1 MVLPISNQLGSEFG
15 PASLERVLQ
24 GNYGVRLAISG
35 DNAQYTLSYD
45 PSRQSLT
52 LTVALPTAN
61 QVIPVS
67 ASSDLTSLVIK
78 YGALS
83 LNSVQS
89 GPTDF
94 VTFKGVIPTPQ
105 PIQVVLSYA
114 SDVRQASA
122 RPIPHMRQQ
131 KTSDKHPLFA
141 AITRIDARQVNG
153 VLSQRPQTFT
163 PEQALSIPPQANRLE
178 NSDQLVRSVVA
189 LLPAVEGNKSML
201 IPDINPA
208 MPRPIGPDALPNNVP
223 ISQPI
228 AAELG
233 LKPGQVVQALVA
245 SAGDKMALQLNN
257 RDILLPSNVRLPE
270 GSVQLRVMQ
279 GPQGLLLSFSGAHVA
294 PASQAAAVGG
304 VSAALADILARPIG
318 KSQIQSTFSPRVLE
332 SLLSSQGLDNEA
344 RLLQS
349 SRLDSST
356 LNAQAIARAV
366 QFGGLNVEKGLV
378 DGINLSAQTLK
389 PWLRQILRL
398 LPGQSEITSRISEL
412 ISDVER
418 FQLDAM
424 PSSGSRDHVGMS
436 ALLLFRDQLPV
447 EMIFERF
454 PSTDDDRVA
463 IWVINLHTS
472 LERLGEIWMKSTF
485 SKRDVDLVMW
495 AIDPKTANLAKE
507 ATIDLK
513 EAFSEIG
520 LTVRSIQ
527 ILNSERKNFPDRG
540 KPMHSNL
547 DLQA

>member
-1 MVLPISNQLGSEFG
+1 MILPISNQLRSEFG
-15 PASLERVLQ
+15 PSGLERVLQ
-24 GNYGVRLAISG
+24 GSYDARLALSG
-35 DNAQYTLSYD
+35 DNARYSLSYD
-45 PSRQSLT
+45 ASRQSLV
-52 LTVALPTAN
+52 LTIALPEAK

-67 ASSDLTSLVIK
+67 ASAYLTSLVIK
-78 YGALS
+78 YGTLNLS
-83 LNSVQS
+83 SVQS
-89 GPTDF
+89 GSTDF

-105 PIQVVLSYA
+105 PIHVVLSYA
-114 SDVRQASA
+114 SDVKQVPMQ
-122 RPIPHMRQQ
+122 PIPQTSQQ
-131 KTSDKHPLFA
+131 KTSDKHPLLA
-141 AITRIDARQVNG
+141 AITRIDAQQVKG
-153 VLSQRPQTFT
+153 VLSHRPQPFMTD
-163 PEQALSIPPQANRLE
+163 QAVSIPPQANRSE
-178 NSDQLVRSVVA
+178 ISDQLVRSVVKS
-189 LLPAVEGNKSML
+189 LPAVEGNKSML

-279 GPQGLLLSFSGAHVA
+279 GPQGLLLSFSGAQVA

-318 KSQIQSTFSPRVLE
+318 KSQIQSTFAPRVLE
-332 SLLSSQGLDNEA
+332 SLLSSQGLDKEA

-356 LNAQAIARAV
+356 LNAQAIARAI

-447 EMIFERF
+447 ELIFERF